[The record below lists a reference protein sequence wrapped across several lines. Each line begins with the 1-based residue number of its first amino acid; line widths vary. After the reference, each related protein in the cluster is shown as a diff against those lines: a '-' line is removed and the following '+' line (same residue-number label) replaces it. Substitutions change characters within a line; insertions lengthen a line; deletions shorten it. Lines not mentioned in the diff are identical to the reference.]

1 MSGQKISFYDESLNV
16 LFSSETSSDEE
27 SSIFKVNSNKEDIA
41 IIASNDFSFYKFD
54 LPTTSQRNLKKVIPF
69 MLSEEILGEVEDYF
83 WIQGSQSEIVG
94 IIEHQKIQ
102 EIKDKLDSKVSKL
115 IPIQA
120 LSSSIEN
127 LLVILGDKAFI
138 SLQDNWY
145 WFADKKSILNT
156 LALTLRKYEIKK
168 LNVWATEKKIDLPNL
183 DIDTEEKYFS
193 STKDLLN
200 EFSQILDIKNS
211 LNFFSKEY
219 EQKIDW
225 RSIFLRYKFYG
236 YSSLA
241 FFGIFLLSA
250 IVQFSYLNVSNNL
263 LKNKIIDTFK
273 EKFPSETLESDLISQ
288 VNGLINQ
295 GQIDYSALNAVSI
308 VSDAVSN
315 SENIVLVSISYE
327 RSRFIIE
334 VQTNSY
340 DQLQEYVDL
349 VNSLGLSVN
358 LGASRR
364 VNNFIPVSYTHLT
377 LPTTLVV

>member
-1 MSGQKISFYDESLNV
+1 MSNQRITFYDELLNDLFTSKLVSNEEKSL
-16 LFSSETSSDEE
+16 FE
-27 SSIFKVNSNKEDIA
+27 VNSKDEDIA

-54 LPTTSQRNLKKVIPF
+54 LPSTSQRNLNKVIPF
-69 MLSEEILGEVEDYF
+69 MLSEEILGEIEDYF
-83 WIQGSQSEIVG
+83 WIQDNKSEIVG
-94 IIEHQKIQ
+94 IIEHKKIQ
-102 EIKDKLDSKVSKL
+102 EIKEKLNPKVNKL

-120 LSSSIEN
+120 LASSIEN
-127 LLVILGDKAFI
+127 LLVVLDDKAFI
-138 SLQDNWY
+138 SLRGNWF

-156 LALTLRKYEIKK
+156 LKLTLGKYEIRKLNIWTTDKK
-168 LNVWATEKKIDLPNL
+168 LNLPSE
-183 DIDTEEKYFS
+183 DIDFEEKIFS
-193 STKDLLN
+193 STKDLLKDLS
-200 EFSQILDIKNS
+200 EIADIKNS
-211 LNFFSKEY
+211 INFFNKDY

-241 FFGIFLLSA
+241 FFSIFLLSA

-263 LKNKIIDTFK
+263 LKNKIIDSFK
-273 EKFPSETLESDLISQ
+273 EKFPSEILESDLISQ

-349 VNSLGLSVN
+349 VNSMGLSVN

-364 VNNFIPVSYTHLT
+364 VNNFIQGEISINAF
-377 LPTTLVV
+377 

>member
-1 MSGQKISFYDESLNV
+1 MSGQKISFYDESLNI

-27 SSIFKVNSNKEDIA
+27 KSILKVNSNKEDIA

-69 MLSEEILGEVEDYF
+69 KLSEEILGEVEDYF

-102 EIKDKLDSKVSKL
+102 EIKDKLDPKVNKL

-127 LLVILGDKAFI
+127 LLAILGDKAFI

-168 LNVWATEKKIDLPNL
+168 LNVWTTEKKIDFPNL

-250 IVQFSYLNVSNNL
+250 IVQFSYLNFSNNL

-349 VNSLGLSVN
+349 VNSMGLSVN

-364 VNNFIPVSYTHLT
+364 VNNFIQGEISINAF
-377 LPTTLVV
+377 

>member
-168 LNVWATEKKIDLPNL
+168 LNVWATEKKLDLPNL
-183 DIDTEEKYFS
+183 DIDTKEKYFS

-200 EFSQILDIKNS
+200 EFSQILDIRNS

-273 EKFPSETLESDLISQ
+273 EKFPSENLESDLISQ

-349 VNSLGLSVN
+349 VNSMGLSVN

-364 VNNFIPVSYTHLT
+364 VNNFIQGEISINAF
-377 LPTTLVV
+377 

>member
-168 LNVWATEKKIDLPNL
+168 LNVWATEKKLDLPNL

-200 EFSQILDIKNS
+200 EFSQILDIRNS

-236 YSSLA
+236 YSALA

-263 LKNKIIDTFK
+263 LKNKTIDTFK
-273 EKFPSETLESDLISQ
+273 GKFPSETLESDLISQ

-349 VNSLGLSVN
+349 VNSMGLSVN

-364 VNNFIPVSYTHLT
+364 VNNFIQGEISINAF
-377 LPTTLVV
+377 

>member
-1 MSGQKISFYDESLNV
+1 MSGQKISFYDESLNI

-54 LPTTSQRNLKKVIPF
+54 LPTTSQRNLRKVIPF

-168 LNVWATEKKIDLPNL
+168 LNIWATEKKLDLPNL

-200 EFSQILDIKNS
+200 EFSQILDIRSS

-241 FFGIFLLSA
+241 FFSIFLLSA

-349 VNSLGLSVN
+349 VNSMGLSVN

-364 VNNFIPVSYTHLT
+364 VNNFIQGEISINAF
-377 LPTTLVV
+377 

>member
-16 LFSSETSSDEE
+16 LFSSETSSYEQ

-168 LNVWATEKKIDLPNL
+168 LNVWATEKKLDLPNL

-273 EKFPSETLESDLISQ
+273 EKFPSENLESDLISQ

-349 VNSLGLSVN
+349 VNSMGLSVN

-364 VNNFIPVSYTHLT
+364 VNNFIQGEISINAF
-377 LPTTLVV
+377 

>member
-1 MSGQKISFYDESLNV
+1 MSNQKISFYDESLNI
-16 LFSSETSSDEE
+16 LFTSELASNEE
-27 SSIFKVNSNKEDIA
+27 KSILKANSNEEDIA

-83 WIQGSQSEIVG
+83 WIQANQSEIVG
-94 IIEHQKIQ
+94 IIEHQKIK
-102 EIKDKLDSKVSKL
+102 EIKEKLDPSVNKL

-120 LSSSIEN
+120 LSSSVEN

-138 SLQDNWY
+138 SLQGNWF

-156 LALTLRKYEIKK
+156 LALTLKKYAINK
-168 LNVWATEKKIDLPNL
+168 LNVWSSDKKLNLPNL

-193 STKDLLN
+193 STKDLLK

-211 LNFFSKEY
+211 MNFFSKEY
-219 EQKIDW
+219 EQKIEW

-236 YSSLA
+236 YSTLA

-250 IVQFSYLNVSNNL
+250 IIQFSYLNVSNNL

-273 EKFPSETLESDLISQ
+273 EKFPAETLESDLISQ

-308 VSDAVSN
+308 ISDAVSN

-349 VNSLGLSVN
+349 VNSMGLNVN

-364 VNNFIPVSYTHLT
+364 VNNFIQGEISINAF
-377 LPTTLVV
+377 

>member
-1 MSGQKISFYDESLNV
+1 MSSQKISFYDESLNI

-27 SSIFKVNSNKEDIA
+27 KSILKVNSNEEDIA

-69 MLSEEILGEVEDYF
+69 MLGEEILGEVEDYF
-83 WIQGSQSEIVG
+83 WIQDSQSEIVG

-102 EIKDKLDSKVSKL
+102 EIKNKLDPKVNKL

-168 LNVWATEKKIDLPNL
+168 LNVWSTEKGLDLPNL

-200 EFSQILDIKNS
+200 EFSQILDLKDSI
-211 LNFFSKEY
+211 NFFSKEY

-236 YSSLA
+236 YSALA

-263 LKNKIIDTFK
+263 LKSKIIDTFK

-327 RSRFIIE
+327 RTRFIIE

-349 VNSLGLSVN
+349 VNSMGLSVN

-364 VNNFIPVSYTHLT
+364 VNNFIQGEISINAF
-377 LPTTLVV
+377 

>member
-1 MSGQKISFYDESLNV
+1 MSGQKISFYDESLNI

-168 LNVWATEKKIDLPNL
+168 LNVWSTEKKLDLPNL

-273 EKFPSETLESDLISQ
+273 EKFPSENLESDLISQ

-349 VNSLGLSVN
+349 VNSMGLSVN

-364 VNNFIPVSYTHLT
+364 VNNFIQGEISINAF
-377 LPTTLVV
+377 

>member
-168 LNVWATEKKIDLPNL
+168 LNVWATEKKLDLPNL
-183 DIDTEEKYFS
+183 DMDTEEKYFS
-193 STKDLLN
+193 SSKDLLN

-211 LNFFSKEY
+211 LNFLSKEY

-273 EKFPSETLESDLISQ
+273 EKFPSENLESDLISQ

-349 VNSLGLSVN
+349 VNSMGLSVN

-364 VNNFIPVSYTHLT
+364 VNNFIQGEISINAF
-377 LPTTLVV
+377 

>member
-1 MSGQKISFYDESLNV
+1 MSGQKISFYDESLNI

-54 LPTTSQRNLKKVIPF
+54 LPTTSQRNLRKVIPF

-168 LNVWATEKKIDLPNL
+168 LNIWATEKKLDLPNL

-200 EFSQILDIKNS
+200 EFSQILDIRSS

-241 FFGIFLLSA
+241 FFSIFLLSA

-273 EKFPSETLESDLISQ
+273 EKFPSENLESDLISQ

-349 VNSLGLSVN
+349 VNSMGLSVN

-364 VNNFIPVSYTHLT
+364 VNNFIQGEISINAF
-377 LPTTLVV
+377 

>member
-1 MSGQKISFYDESLNV
+1 MNGQKISFYDESLNI

-168 LNVWATEKKIDLPNL
+168 LNVWATEKKLDLPNL

-200 EFSQILDIKNS
+200 EFSQILDIRNS

-273 EKFPSETLESDLISQ
+273 EKFPSENLESDLISQ

-340 DQLQEYVDL
+340 DQLQDYVDL
-349 VNSLGLSVN
+349 VNSMGLSVN

-364 VNNFIPVSYTHLT
+364 VNNFIQGEISINAF
-377 LPTTLVV
+377 

>member
-168 LNVWATEKKIDLPNL
+168 LNVWATEKKLDLPNL

-200 EFSQILDIKNS
+200 EFSQILDIRNS

-273 EKFPSETLESDLISQ
+273 EKFPSENLESDLISQ

-308 VSDAVSN
+308 ISDAVSN

-327 RSRFIIE
+327 RTRFIIE

-349 VNSLGLSVN
+349 VNSMGLSVN

-364 VNNFIPVSYTHLT
+364 VNNFIQGEISINAF
-377 LPTTLVV
+377 

>member
-1 MSGQKISFYDESLNV
+1 MSGQKISFYDESLNI
-16 LFSSETSSDEE
+16 LFSSEISSDEE

-168 LNVWATEKKIDLPNL
+168 LNVWATEKKLDLPNL

-200 EFSQILDIKNS
+200 EFSQILDIRNS

-241 FFGIFLLSA
+241 FFSIFLLSA

-349 VNSLGLSVN
+349 VNSMGLSVN

-364 VNNFIPVSYTHLT
+364 VNNFIQGEISINAF
-377 LPTTLVV
+377 

>member
-16 LFSSETSSDEE
+16 LFSSETSSDEQ

-168 LNVWATEKKIDLPNL
+168 LDVWATEKKLDLPNL

-200 EFSQILDIKNS
+200 EFSQILDIRNS

-273 EKFPSETLESDLISQ
+273 EKFPSENLESDLISQ

-349 VNSLGLSVN
+349 VNSMGLSVN

-364 VNNFIPVSYTHLT
+364 VNNFIQGEISINAF
-377 LPTTLVV
+377 

>member
-1 MSGQKISFYDESLNV
+1 MSSQKISFYDEALNI

-27 SSIFKVNSNKEDIA
+27 KSILKVNSNEEDIA

-83 WIQGSQSEIVG
+83 WIQDSQSEIVG

-102 EIKDKLDSKVSKL
+102 EIKDKLDPKVNKL

-168 LNVWATEKKIDLPNL
+168 LNIWSTEKGLDIPNL

-211 LNFFSKEY
+211 INFFSKEY

-327 RSRFIIE
+327 RSRFIVE

-349 VNSLGLSVN
+349 VNSMGLSVN

-364 VNNFIPVSYTHLT
+364 VNNFIQGEISINAF
-377 LPTTLVV
+377 

>member
-1 MSGQKISFYDESLNV
+1 MSNQKISFYDESLNI
-16 LFSSETSSDEE
+16 LFTSELASNEE
-27 SSIFKVNSNKEDIA
+27 KSILKANSNEEDIA

-83 WIQGSQSEIVG
+83 WIQANQMEIVG
-94 IIEHQKIQ
+94 IIEHQKIR
-102 EIKDKLDSKVSKL
+102 EIKEKLDPSVNKL

-120 LSSSIEN
+120 LSSSVEN

-138 SLQDNWY
+138 SLQGNWF

-156 LALTLRKYEIKK
+156 LALTLKKYAINK
-168 LNVWATEKKIDLPNL
+168 LNVWSSDKKLNLPNL

-193 STKDLLN
+193 STKDLLK

-211 LNFFSKEY
+211 MNFFSKEY
-219 EQKIDW
+219 EQKIEW

-236 YSSLA
+236 YSTLA

-250 IVQFSYLNVSNNL
+250 IIQFSYLNVSNNL

-273 EKFPSETLESDLISQ
+273 EKFPAETLESDLISQ

-308 VSDAVSN
+308 ISDAVSN

-349 VNSLGLSVN
+349 VNSMGLNVN

-364 VNNFIPVSYTHLT
+364 VNNFIQGEISIDAF
-377 LPTTLVV
+377 

>member
-1 MSGQKISFYDESLNV
+1 MSNQKISFYDESLNI
-16 LFSSETSSDEE
+16 LFTSELASNEE
-27 SSIFKVNSNKEDIA
+27 KSILKVNSNEKDIA

-69 MLSEEILGEVEDYF
+69 ILSEEILGEVEDYF
-83 WIQGSQSEIVG
+83 WIQANQSEIVG
-94 IIEHQKIQ
+94 IIEHQKIK
-102 EIKDKLDSKVSKL
+102 EIKEKLDPSVNKL

-120 LSSSIEN
+120 LSSSVEN

-138 SLQDNWY
+138 SLQGNWF

-156 LALTLRKYEIKK
+156 LALTLKKYAINK
-168 LNVWATEKKIDLPNL
+168 LNVWSSDKKLNLPNL

-193 STKDLLN
+193 STKDLLK

-211 LNFFSKEY
+211 MNFFSKEY
-219 EQKIDW
+219 EQKIEW

-236 YSSLA
+236 YSTLA

-250 IVQFSYLNVSNNL
+250 IIQFSYLNVSNNL

-273 EKFPSETLESDLISQ
+273 EKFPAETLESDLISQ

-308 VSDAVSN
+308 ISDAVSN

-349 VNSLGLSVN
+349 VNSMGLNVN

-364 VNNFIPVSYTHLT
+364 VNNFIQGEISIDAF
-377 LPTTLVV
+377 

>member
-1 MSGQKISFYDESLNV
+1 VSGQKISFYDESLNV

-168 LNVWATEKKIDLPNL
+168 LNVWSTEKKLDLPNL

-349 VNSLGLSVN
+349 VNSMGLSVN

-364 VNNFIPVSYTHLT
+364 VNNFIQGEISINAF
-377 LPTTLVV
+377 

>member
-16 LFSSETSSDEE
+16 LFSSETSSEEE

-168 LNVWATEKKIDLPNL
+168 LNVWATEKKLDLPNL

-193 STKDLLN
+193 SKKDLLN
-200 EFSQILDIKNS
+200 EFSQILDIRNS

-273 EKFPSETLESDLISQ
+273 EKFPSENLESDLISQ

-349 VNSLGLSVN
+349 VNSMGLSVN

-364 VNNFIPVSYTHLT
+364 VNNFIQGEISINAF
-377 LPTTLVV
+377 

>member
-1 MSGQKISFYDESLNV
+1 MSSQKISFYDESLNI
-16 LFSSETSSDEE
+16 LFSSETSSEE
-27 SSIFKVNSNKEDIA
+27 EQSILKVNSNKEDIA
-41 IIASNDFSFYKFD
+41 IIASNDFSFYKFN

-69 MLSEEILGEVEDYF
+69 MLGEEILGEVEDYF
-83 WIQGSQSEIVG
+83 WIEANQSEIVG
-94 IIEHQKIQ
+94 IIEHQKIK
-102 EIKDKLDSKVSKL
+102 EIKEKLDPSVNKL

-120 LSSSIEN
+120 LSSSVEN

-138 SLQDNWY
+138 SLQGNWF

-156 LALTLRKYEIKK
+156 LALTLKKYAINK
-168 LNVWATEKKIDLPNL
+168 LNVWSSDKKLNLPNL

-193 STKDLLN
+193 STKDLLK
-200 EFSQILDIKNS
+200 EFSQILDINNS
-211 LNFFSKEY
+211 MNFFSKEY
-219 EQKIDW
+219 EQKIEW

-236 YSSLA
+236 YSTLA

-250 IVQFSYLNVSNNL
+250 IIQFSYLNVSNNL

-273 EKFPSETLESDLISQ
+273 EKFPAETLESDLISQ

-308 VSDAVSN
+308 ISDAVSN

-349 VNSLGLSVN
+349 VNSMGLNVN

-364 VNNFIPVSYTHLT
+364 VNNFIQGEISIDAF
-377 LPTTLVV
+377 

>member
-138 SLQDNWY
+138 SLQNNWY

-168 LNVWATEKKIDLPNL
+168 LNIWTTEKKLDLPNL

-273 EKFPSETLESDLISQ
+273 EKFPSENLESDLISQ

-349 VNSLGLSVN
+349 VNSMGLSVN

-364 VNNFIPVSYTHLT
+364 VNNFIQGEISINAF
-377 LPTTLVV
+377 

>member
-1 MSGQKISFYDESLNV
+1 MSSQKISFYDESFNI

-27 SSIFKVNSNKEDIA
+27 QSILKVNSNKENIA

-54 LPTTSQRNLKKVIPF
+54 LPTTSKRNLKKVIPF

-83 WIQGSQSEIVG
+83 WIQDSQSEIVG
-94 IIEHQKIQ
+94 IIEHQKIL
-102 EIKDKLDSKVSKL
+102 EIKDKLDPKVNKL

-168 LNVWATEKKIDLPNL
+168 LNVWATEKKLELPNL

-193 STKDLLN
+193 STKDLLS
-200 EFSQILDIKNS
+200 EFSQILDLKDSI
-211 LNFFSKEY
+211 NFFSKEY

-273 EKFPSETLESDLISQ
+273 KKFPSETLESDLISQ

-349 VNSLGLSVN
+349 VNSMGLSIN

-364 VNNFIPVSYTHLT
+364 VNNFIQGEISINAF
-377 LPTTLVV
+377 

>member
-1 MSGQKISFYDESLNV
+1 MSDHKITFYDESLND
-16 LFSSETSSDEE
+16 LFTSKLVSNEE
-27 SSIFKVNSNKEDIA
+27 KSFFEVNSKDEDIA

-54 LPTTSQRNLKKVIPF
+54 LPSTSQRNLKKVIPF
-69 MLSEEILGEVEDYF
+69 MLSEEILGEIEDYF
-83 WIQGSQSEIVG
+83 WIQDNKSEIVG

-102 EIKDKLDSKVSKL
+102 EIKEKLNPKVNKL

-120 LSSSIEN
+120 LASSIEN
-127 LLVILGDKAFI
+127 LLVVLDDKAFI
-138 SLQDNWY
+138 SLRGNWF

-156 LALTLRKYEIKK
+156 LKLTLGKYEIRKLNIWTTDKK
-168 LNVWATEKKIDLPNL
+168 LNLPSE
-183 DIDTEEKYFS
+183 DIDFEEKIFS
-193 STKDLLN
+193 STKDLLKDLS
-200 EFSQILDIKNS
+200 EIADIKNS
-211 LNFFSKEY
+211 INFFNKDY

-241 FFGIFLLSA
+241 FFSIFLLSA

-263 LKNKIIDTFK
+263 LKNKIIDSFK
-273 EKFPSETLESDLISQ
+273 EKFPSEILESDLITQ

-349 VNSLGLSVN
+349 VNSMGLSVN

-364 VNNFIPVSYTHLT
+364 VNNFIQGEISINAF
-377 LPTTLVV
+377 

>member
-1 MSGQKISFYDESLNV
+1 MSIQKISFYDESLNI
-16 LFSSETSSDEE
+16 LFTSELASNEE
-27 SSIFKVNSNKEDIA
+27 KSILKANSNEEDIA

-83 WIQGSQSEIVG
+83 WIQANQSEIVG
-94 IIEHQKIQ
+94 IIEHQKIK
-102 EIKDKLDSKVSKL
+102 EIKEKLDPTVNKL

-138 SLQDNWY
+138 SLKGNWF

-156 LALTLRKYEIKK
+156 LALTLRKYAINK
-168 LNVWATEKKIDLPNL
+168 LNVWSSDKKLNLPNL

-193 STKDLLN
+193 STKDLLK

-211 LNFFSKEY
+211 INFFSKEY

-225 RSIFLRYKFYG
+225 RSFFLRYKFYG

-250 IVQFSYLNVSNNL
+250 IVQFSYLSISNNF

-349 VNSLGLSVN
+349 VNSMGLNVN

-364 VNNFIPVSYTHLT
+364 VNNFIQGEISINAF
-377 LPTTLVV
+377 

>member
-168 LNVWATEKKIDLPNL
+168 LNVWSTEKKLDLPNL

-200 EFSQILDIKNS
+200 EFSQILDIRNS

-273 EKFPSETLESDLISQ
+273 EKFPSENLESDLISQ

-349 VNSLGLSVN
+349 VNSMGLSVN

-364 VNNFIPVSYTHLT
+364 VNNFIQGEISINAF
-377 LPTTLVV
+377 

>member
-1 MSGQKISFYDESLNV
+1 MSNQKISFYDESLNI

-168 LNVWATEKKIDLPNL
+168 LNVWATEKKLDLPNL

-200 EFSQILDIKNS
+200 EFSQILDIRNS

-273 EKFPSETLESDLISQ
+273 EKFPSENLESDLISQ

-349 VNSLGLSVN
+349 VNSMGLSVN

-364 VNNFIPVSYTHLT
+364 VNNFIQGEISINAF
-377 LPTTLVV
+377 

>member
-1 MSGQKISFYDESLNV
+1 MSDQRITFYDELLNDLFTSKLISNEEKSL
-16 LFSSETSSDEE
+16 FE
-27 SSIFKVNSNKEDIA
+27 VNSKDEDIA

-54 LPTTSQRNLKKVIPF
+54 LPSTSQRNLNKVIPF
-69 MLSEEILGEVEDYF
+69 MLSEEILGEIEDYF
-83 WIQGSQSEIVG
+83 WIQDNKSEIVG

-102 EIKDKLDSKVSKL
+102 EIKEKLNPKVNKL

-120 LSSSIEN
+120 LAFSIEN
-127 LLVILGDKAFI
+127 LLVVLDDKAFI
-138 SLQDNWY
+138 SLQGNWF

-156 LALTLRKYEIKK
+156 LELTLRKYEIKK
-168 LNVWATEKKIDLPNL
+168 LNIWTTDKKLNLPSL
-183 DIDTEEKYFS
+183 DIDFEEKFFP
-193 STKDLLN
+193 STKDLLK
-200 EFSQILDIKNS
+200 ELSEIVDIKNS
-211 LNFFSKEY
+211 INFFNKDY

-241 FFGIFLLSA
+241 FFSIFLLSA

-263 LKNKIIDTFK
+263 LKNKIIDSFK
-273 EKFPSETLESDLISQ
+273 EKFPSEILESDLISQ

-349 VNSLGLSVN
+349 VNSMGLSVN

-364 VNNFIPVSYTHLT
+364 VNNFIQGEISINAF
-377 LPTTLVV
+377 

>member
-1 MSGQKISFYDESLNV
+1 MSNQKISFYDESYNI
-16 LFSSETSSDEE
+16 LFTSELASNEE
-27 SSIFKVNSNKEDIA
+27 KSILKANSNEEDIA

-83 WIQGSQSEIVG
+83 WIQANQSEIVG
-94 IIEHQKIQ
+94 IIEHQKIK
-102 EIKDKLDSKVSKL
+102 EIKEKLDPSVNKL

-120 LSSSIEN
+120 LSSSVEN

-138 SLQDNWY
+138 SLQGNWF

-156 LALTLRKYEIKK
+156 LALTLKKYAINK
-168 LNVWATEKKIDLPNL
+168 LNVWSSDKKLNLPNL

-193 STKDLLN
+193 STKDLLK
-200 EFSQILDIKNS
+200 EFSQILDINNS
-211 LNFFSKEY
+211 MNFFSKEY
-219 EQKIDW
+219 EQKIEW

-236 YSSLA
+236 YSTLA

-250 IVQFSYLNVSNNL
+250 IIQFSYLNVSNNL

-273 EKFPSETLESDLISQ
+273 EKFPAETLESDLISQ

-308 VSDAVSN
+308 ISDAVSN

-349 VNSLGLSVN
+349 VNSMGLNVN

-364 VNNFIPVSYTHLT
+364 VNNFIQGEISIDAF
-377 LPTTLVV
+377 

>member
-102 EIKDKLDSKVSKL
+102 EIKDKLDSKISKL

-168 LNVWATEKKIDLPNL
+168 LNVWATEKKLDLPNL

-193 STKDLLN
+193 STKALLN

-273 EKFPSETLESDLISQ
+273 EKFPSENLESDLISQ

-349 VNSLGLSVN
+349 VNSMGLSVN

-364 VNNFIPVSYTHLT
+364 VNNFIQGEISINAF
-377 LPTTLVV
+377 

>member
-1 MSGQKISFYDESLNV
+1 MSGQKISFYDESLNI

-27 SSIFKVNSNKEDIA
+27 KSILKVNSNKEDIA

-83 WIQGSQSEIVG
+83 WIQDSQSEIVG

-168 LNVWATEKKIDLPNL
+168 LNVWATEKKLDLPNL

-273 EKFPSETLESDLISQ
+273 EKFPSENLESDLISQ

-349 VNSLGLSVN
+349 VNSMGLSVN

-364 VNNFIPVSYTHLT
+364 VNNFIQGEISINAF
-377 LPTTLVV
+377 

>member
-1 MSGQKISFYDESLNV
+1 MSGQKISFYDESLNI

-120 LSSSIEN
+120 LSSAIEN

-156 LALTLRKYEIKK
+156 LALTLRKYEIQK
-168 LNVWATEKKIDLPNL
+168 LNIWTTEKKLDLLNL

-273 EKFPSETLESDLISQ
+273 EKFPSENLESDLISQ

-349 VNSLGLSVN
+349 VNSMGLSVN

-364 VNNFIPVSYTHLT
+364 VNNFIQGEISINAF
-377 LPTTLVV
+377 

>member
-16 LFSSETSSDEE
+16 LFSSEISSDEE

-168 LNVWATEKKIDLPNL
+168 LNVWATEKKLDLPNL

-200 EFSQILDIKNS
+200 EFSQILDIRNS

-273 EKFPSETLESDLISQ
+273 EKFPSENLESDLISQ

-349 VNSLGLSVN
+349 VNSMGLSVN

-364 VNNFIPVSYTHLT
+364 VNNFIQGEISINAF
-377 LPTTLVV
+377 

>member
-1 MSGQKISFYDESLNV
+1 MSGQKISFYDESLNI

-54 LPTTSQRNLKKVIPF
+54 LPTTSQRNLRKVIPF

-156 LALTLRKYEIKK
+156 LALTLRKYEIKN
-168 LNVWATEKKIDLPNL
+168 LNIWTTEKKLDFPNL

-273 EKFPSETLESDLISQ
+273 EKFPSENLESDLISQ

-349 VNSLGLSVN
+349 VNSMGLSVN

-364 VNNFIPVSYTHLT
+364 VNNFIQGEISINAF
-377 LPTTLVV
+377 

>member
-1 MSGQKISFYDESLNV
+1 MSGQKISFYDESLNI

-102 EIKDKLDSKVSKL
+102 EIKDKLDSKFSKL

-168 LNVWATEKKIDLPNL
+168 LNVWATEKKLDLPNL

-200 EFSQILDIKNS
+200 EFSQILDIRNS

-349 VNSLGLSVN
+349 VNSMGLSVN

-364 VNNFIPVSYTHLT
+364 VNNFIQGEISINAF
-377 LPTTLVV
+377 

>member
-1 MSGQKISFYDESLNV
+1 MSGQKISFYDESLNI
-16 LFSSETSSDEE
+16 LFSSEISSDEE
-27 SSIFKVNSNKEDIA
+27 SSIFNVNSNKEDIA

-54 LPTTSQRNLKKVIPF
+54 LPNTSQRNLKKVIPF

-168 LNVWATEKKIDLPNL
+168 LNVWATEKKLDLPNL

-349 VNSLGLSVN
+349 VNSMGLSVN

-364 VNNFIPVSYTHLT
+364 VNNFIQGEISINAF
-377 LPTTLVV
+377 

>member
-1 MSGQKISFYDESLNV
+1 MSGQKISFYDESLNI
-16 LFSSETSSDEE
+16 LFSSEISSDEE
-27 SSIFKVNSNKEDIA
+27 SSIFMVNSNKEDIA
-41 IIASNDFSFYKFD
+41 FIASNDFSFYKFD

-168 LNVWATEKKIDLPNL
+168 LNVWATEKKLDLPNL

-193 STKDLLN
+193 STKDLLD
-200 EFSQILDIKNS
+200 EFSQILDIRNS

-273 EKFPSETLESDLISQ
+273 EKFPSENLESDLISQ

-349 VNSLGLSVN
+349 VNSMGLSVN

-364 VNNFIPVSYTHLT
+364 VNNFIQGEISINAF
-377 LPTTLVV
+377 

>member
-1 MSGQKISFYDESLNV
+1 MSSQKISFYDESLNI
-16 LFSSETSSDEE
+16 LFSTETSSGEE
-27 SSIFKVNSNKEDIA
+27 KSILKVNSNEEDIA

-69 MLSEEILGEVEDYF
+69 MLGEEILGEVEDYF
-83 WIQGSQSEIVG
+83 WIQDSQSEIVG

-102 EIKDKLDSKVSKL
+102 EIKDKLDPKVNKL

-168 LNVWATEKKIDLPNL
+168 LNVWSTEKGLDLPNL
-183 DIDTEEKYFS
+183 DTDTEEKYFS

-200 EFSQILDIKNS
+200 EFSQILDLKDSI
-211 LNFFSKEY
+211 NFFRKEY

-225 RSIFLRYKFYG
+225 PSIFLRYKFYG
-236 YSSLA
+236 YSALA

-263 LKNKIIDTFK
+263 LKSKIIDTFK

-327 RSRFIIE
+327 RTRFIIE

-349 VNSLGLSVN
+349 VNSMGLSVN

-364 VNNFIPVSYTHLT
+364 VNNFIQGEISINAF
-377 LPTTLVV
+377 

>member
-16 LFSSETSSDEE
+16 LFSSETSSDEQ

-54 LPTTSQRNLKKVIPF
+54 LPNTSQRNLKKVIPF

-168 LNVWATEKKIDLPNL
+168 LNVWATEKKLDLPNL

-225 RSIFLRYKFYG
+225 RSIFHRYKFYG

-273 EKFPSETLESDLISQ
+273 EKFPSENLESDLISQ

-295 GQIDYSALNAVSI
+295 VQIDYSALNAVSI

-349 VNSLGLSVN
+349 VNSMGLSVN

-364 VNNFIPVSYTHLT
+364 VNNFIQGEISINAF
-377 LPTTLVV
+377 